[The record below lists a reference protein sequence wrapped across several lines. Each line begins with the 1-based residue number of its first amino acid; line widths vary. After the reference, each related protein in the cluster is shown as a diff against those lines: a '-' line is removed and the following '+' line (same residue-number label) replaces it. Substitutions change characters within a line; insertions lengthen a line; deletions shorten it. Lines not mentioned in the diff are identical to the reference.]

1 MKNIKEEND
10 DGTSASNDD
19 EQSDDLSSQLP
30 ALICGLGLVATGY
43 TYYVVQSR
51 AQTARLVALD
61 NSAREISLPD
71 TTLM

>member
-10 DGTSASNDD
+10 DGTPASPDD

-30 ALICGLGLVATGY
+30 ALLCGLGLVATGY

-61 NSAREISLPD
+61 NSASEFSLPD
-71 TTLM
+71 ATLM